1 MTPMKAKKSIKDNLM
16 NLYDVS
22 KILPV
27 VHSEQLEMQFM
38 LSVTWFIDFVVVHA
52 ESSEKFWFLPIVTT
66 PSMRAL
72 WAYFWMW

>member
-1 MTPMKAKKSIKDNLM
+1 MTSMKAKKKSIKDEM
-16 NLYDVS
+16 NLYDDN

-52 ESSEKFWFLPIVTT
+52 ESSEKF
-66 PSMRAL
+66 
-72 WAYFWMW
+72 